1 MIISRGKMWEL
12 TLFVLLAVDKLDLNF
27 VHCEI
32 LVTSQGDIVVEEP
45 VCKGKKTEVSGL
57 LLCRFN

>member
-1 MIISRGKMWEL
+1 MWEL

-45 VCKGKKTEVSGL
+45 VCNGKKTEVSGL